1 MPQKI
6 HVNDNNLH
14 IFSRLAPFIQ
24 EYIYNHN
31 WTELRP
37 VQIAACQAIF
47 DTDAHLLIAAAT
59 AAGKTEAAFLPVLT
73 LLHENPSS
81 TIGVLYIGPIK
92 ALIND
97 QFERLNA
104 LLKEAD
110 IPVWY
115 WHGDVSQSHKKQ
127 LIKKPLG
134 ILQITPESLESLLIN
149 KYHDLMRLFGD
160 LRFVV
165 IDEIHAFMGTE
176 RGCQI
181 LCQLARLEDLT
192 QKQPRRIG
200 LSATL
205 GDYALAEE
213 WLSSGTEKLVITP
226 RIEGVNRQVRL
237 AIEHFFVGDDDE
249 FLREKNRRDAESAER
264 REERKYDW
272 GVSVYERY
280 IFNLSKNRKCL
291 IFANNKSQTEAVIGS
306 LRKIAAQEGEVDI
319 YHVHHGSISA
329 RLRQVAESAMREAN
343 RPAVTAATLT
353 LELGIDI
360 GFLERV
366 IQLEAP
372 LSVASFLQR
381 LGRTGRRGEA
391 ADMRFI
397 CAEEEILSEAPL
409 PEQIPWHLLQ
419 CIAIIQ
425 LYLEE
430 KWIEPI
436 KPLIYPFSLLY
447 HQTMS
452 ILVAVGEISPA
463 VLAQKV
469 LGLSVFAA
477 VSKDDFKLLLRYLID
492 INHLQLTEQGKF
504 IVGLT
509 GEKIVGKF
517 QFYAV
522 FPENE
527 EFAVKQGATEIGSI
541 SMPPPVGNQFALA
554 GRTWE
559 VVEVDFKKKIIL
571 VKQVEGQASIFWRGG
586 SGTIHTRILQRM
598 RQVLIEDTEYPYLQT
613 NAIQRLRLVRDRTRN
628 SGLEQKNILLLAK
641 DKCCIFPWMGTI
653 AYRTLERL
661 LNMFCRESLGIKSI
675 GGVNP
680 YYLIVK
686 LDKTKVKS
694 LYPEI
699 ISLCEQRITA
709 ENLLSDAEAPEIQK
723 YDKFIPHPLLRKAFA
738 SDHLDMEELRQ
749 QVGLW

>member
-1 MPQKI
+1 MSKQI
-6 HVNDNNLH
+6 HVDEQNLR

-24 EYIYNHN
+24 EYIYNHS

-73 LLHENPSS
+73 LLHENPAS

-97 QFERLNA
+97 QFERLNG

-127 LIKKPLG
+127 LLKKPLG

-205 GDYALAEE
+205 GDYGLAEE
-213 WLSSGTEKLVITP
+213 WLSSGSNKLVITP

-237 AIEHFFVGDDDE
+237 ALEHFWVAHDDE
-249 FLREKNRRDAESAER
+249 VIDLTNHKA
-264 REERKYDW
+264 RKVHK
-272 GVSVYERY
+272 GRKEGELVGGSRYERY

-291 IFANNKSQTEAVIGS
+291 IFANNKSETEAVIGS

-319 YHVHHGSISA
+319 YYVHHGSISA
-329 RLRQVAESAMREAN
+329 SLRQVAESAMREAN

-353 LELGIDI
+353 LELGVDI
-360 GFLERV
+360 GYLERV

-397 CAEEEILSEAPL
+397 CAEEERLSEAPL
-409 PEQIPWHLLQ
+409 PEQIPWQLLQ

-436 KPLIYPFSLLY
+436 KPLRYPFSLLY

-469 LGLSVFAA
+469 LGLPVFAA

-492 INHLQLTEQGKF
+492 IDHLQLTEQGKL
-504 IVGLT
+504 ILGLI
-509 GEKIVGKF
+509 GERVVGKF

-522 FPENE
+522 FPDNE

-554 GRTWE
+554 GRSWE

-586 SGTIHTRILQRM
+586 SGMIHTRILQRM
-598 RQVLIEDTEYPYLQT
+598 RQVLVEDIEYPYLQT
-613 NAIQRLRLVRDRTRN
+613 NAIQRLRLVRELTRN
-628 SGLEQKNILLLAK
+628 SGLDQKNILLLAK

-661 LNMFCRESLGIKSI
+661 LNMFCRESLGIKNI

-699 ISLCEQRITA
+699 VSLCEQRITA

-749 QVGLW
+749 QVELW